1 MDEPLSGLDD
11 ARRNEIMT
19 LIERVRDEF
28 SIPIV
33 YVTHTRDEVRRLATH
48 VVQLKDGRIEATMDA
63 PDLPDA

>member
-1 MDEPLSGLDD
+1 
-11 ARRNEIMT
+11 MT